1 MVNCHQ
7 KRLQRAQAQVDAE
20 AAIAAQ
26 INRTWSSK
34 DQVKIDPP
42 PEYELPPTYYE
53 AIFKS
58 DIPTSEDKS
67 KPKETTAAVID
78 SKPPPEAVQC
88 HI

>member
-1 MVNCHQ
+1 M
-7 KRLQRAQAQVDAE
+7 QRAQAQVDAE
-20 AAIAAQ
+20 AAIVAQ

-34 DQVKIDPP
+34 DQVKVDPP

-58 DIPTSEDKS
+58 DFQTTDEKS
-67 KPKETTAAVID
+67 KLKEATTTVMD